1 MAKKLLMLFS
11 CMLVAMYTFAM
22 PFYTR
27 KEIKLHVEKKIEHRS
42 ATLSYPLQTFVNGS
56 QLEIKV
62 NSPIKNLTVSI
73 TNAINGEVI
82 HYQIDSHIQTAMIDL
97 YNSEPNAQYIIAFYA
112 ANSLIYTGEFTLN

>member
-42 ATLSYPLQTFVNGS
+42 ATISYPLQAFVNGS

-62 NSPIKNLTVSI
+62 NSPIKDLTVSI
-73 TNAINGEVI
+73 TNVLNGEVV
-82 HYQIDSHIQTAMIDL
+82 YCLIDSHIQTVMIDL
-97 YNSEPNAQYIIAFYA
+97 YNAEPNTQYIIAFYA